1 MYENIKYEVKG
12 NLGYLTINRPKALN
26 ALNTEVLS
34 ELADALKEIE
44 ADDAVKAVA
53 AGEMSQTIKQDA
65 DTSVTTIMD
74 LIQKMMKDGQTT
86 DDEKVP
92 FIEITKDNVSQ
103 FLK

>member
-1 MYENIKYEVKG
+1 
-12 NLGYLTINRPKALN
+12 
-26 ALNTEVLS
+26 
-34 ELADALKEIE
+34 
-44 ADDAVKAVA
+44 
-53 AGEMSQTIKQDA
+53 
-65 DTSVTTIMD
+65 MD